1 VQDTDPSP
9 PTHPRQAAALAGWIR
24 LEQIPGLGCL
34 GGARLLQ
41 HFGSPDA
48 VFEAGHGTL
57 AALGGQV
64 LADALCAP
72 LSDACARLIDLTLEW
87 LARPG
92 RCVLTLDDPAY
103 PPLLRHIADPP
114 LLLYVIGRPALLS
127 RRALAIVGSRNASN
141 QGKANAHAF
150 ARALSGA
157 GLTIVSGLALGIDA
171 AAHEGAL
178 GADGSTVAAIGTGP
192 DIVYPSRNHKLA
204 HRIAAEGCII
214 SEYSL
219 GTPPQAAN
227 FPRRNR
233 LISGLAAGVLVVEA
247 AEQSGSLITAHLAA
261 DQGREVF
268 AIPGSI
274 HSPLSKGCHKLL
286 REGARLVE
294 SAADVLSELRLD
306 AAAPA
311 RAAPAPVQDAVHAR
325 LLDALGHDPIG
336 ADTLAA
342 LTASDAGQLSAALLS
357 LELAGLVERLPGG
370 LFQRVNQA
378 PGGTGLVSERA

>member
-1 VQDTDPSP
+1 MQDTDPAP
-9 PTHPRQAAALAGWIR
+9 QPAQAATLPGWLR
-24 LEQIPGLGCL
+24 LEQIPGLGCV
-34 GGARLLQ
+34 GAARLLQ
-41 HFGSPDA
+41 HFGSPGA
-48 VFEAGHGTL
+48 VFEAGHG
-57 AALGGQV
+57 ALSQV
-64 LADALCAP
+64 AGKALADALCAP
-72 LSDACARLIDLTLEW
+72 LAPATARLIDATLAWLGGPGRHLLTLH
-87 LARPG
+87 
-92 RCVLTLDDPAY
+92 DPAY
-103 PPLLRHIADPP
+103 PPLLRHLPDPP

-127 RRALAIVGSRNASN
+127 RPALAMVGSRNASN

-178 GADGSTVAAIGTGP
+178 GAAGATVAAIGTGP

-204 HRIAAEGCII
+204 HRIADEGCIV
-214 SEYSL
+214 SEYAL
-219 GTPPQAAN
+219 GTPPLAAN

-286 REGARLVE
+286 REGAKLVE

-306 AAAPA
+306 AVAPA
-311 RAAPAPVQDAVHAR
+311 RAGPGPAVPVDCG
-325 LLDALGHDPIG
+325 LLDAMGHDPV
-336 ADTLAA
+336 DVDRLAG
-342 LTASDAGQLSAALLS
+342 LTGSEAGQLSARLLA
-357 LELAGLVERLPGG
+357 LELAGQVERLPGG
-370 LFQRVNQA
+370 FFQRLNRE
-378 PGGTGLVSERA
+378 S